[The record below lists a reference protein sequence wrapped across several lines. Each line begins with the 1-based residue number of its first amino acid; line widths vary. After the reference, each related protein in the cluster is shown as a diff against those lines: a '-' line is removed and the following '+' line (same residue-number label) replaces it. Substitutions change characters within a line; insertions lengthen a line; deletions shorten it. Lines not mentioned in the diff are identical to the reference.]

1 MSRSSSPVLY
11 RASGQATGVGAL
23 LVEVAMTVPRNGI
36 IKRVRADVT
45 VGTAIN
51 QVQASIRETAGGSGL
66 NVLLAYALG
75 AEPLDSE
82 ENIQYMIPESS
93 PGRGVLYFAVAVDNL
108 TADHTVDVRLEIQ
121 AVQ

>member
-1 MSRSSSPVLY
+1 MSKASAPILSRS
-11 RASGQATGVGAL
+11 SGQATSVGAA
-23 LVEVAMTVPRNGI
+23 LVEVQLTVPNHGI
-36 IKRVRADVT
+36 IKRVRADV
-45 VGTAIN
+45 VAGTAIN
-51 QVQASIRETAGGSGL
+51 QVQASIRETVGGSGL

-93 PGRGVLYFAVAVDNL
+93 PGLGILYFAVAVDDL